1 MVQVTLL
8 HLQLLQLQTL
18 PLLPKLIMLKLSKFL
33 YLIRQFSRAERRKT
47 SLGKVVQNQ
56 QASLV
61 DFMSTQEIVGE
72 SIADDTTAAVAAL
85 ATANNEEVEADV
97 AVD

>member
-1 MVQVTLL
+1 M
-8 HLQLLQLQTL
+8 
-18 PLLPKLIMLKLSKFL
+18 
-33 YLIRQFSRAERRKT
+33 
-47 SLGKVVQNQ
+47 VQNQ